1 MQDMDDGAKR
11 CAASFALFQ
20 TMWSFADVDGD
31 DAVASLTWY
40 VLQICQKSLRIG
52 CVILRCNLQCVVWG
66 EL

>member
-1 MQDMDDGAKR
+1 MQDMDDGSKR

-40 VLQICQKSLRIG
+40 VLVCDSPVFHRFFHQF
-52 CVILRCNLQCVVWG
+52 
-66 EL
+66 